1 MQIRKFANLQKRHR
15 APYTNIFME
24 LKRVVVTGLG
34 ALTPVGNTVPETWEN
49 IKKGVSGAGPIT
61 YFDAS
66 KFKSQFACEVKNFK
80 ATDFI
85 DRKEIRKMD
94 LYEQFAIVAAMEAV
108 KDSAIDLEKID
119 KNRVGV
125 VLGVG
130 IGGIHTF
137 EQEVSN
143 YAVNGEE
150 MGPKFNPFFIPKM
163 IADIASGQISIM
175 YGFHGPN
182 YTTTSACASSTNA
195 LADAFNLIR
204 LGKANI
210 MVTGGAEA
218 AIGAAGVG
226 GFTAM
231 HALSTRNDDP
241 EHASR
246 PFSKSRDGF
255 VMGEGAG
262 CLILE
267 ELEHAKARGAKIYCE
282 IAGVGMSA
290 DAHHITASHPEG
302 LGANLVMTNAL
313 EDAGMQPEDIDYINV
328 HGTSTPVGDISEVK
342 AIKKLFGEHA
352 YKLNISSTKSM
363 TGHLLGAAGAVEALI
378 CCLAVQND
386 IVPPTINHEEGDED
400 EEIDYNLNFTFNK
413 AQERPIRAALSNTFG
428 FGGHNACCIV
438 KKYEE

>member
-1 MQIRKFANLQKRHR
+1 
-15 APYTNIFME
+15 ME

-34 ALTPVGNTVPETWEN
+34 ALTPVGNTVAETWEN
-49 IKKGVSGAGPIT
+49 IKNGVSGAAPIT
-61 YFDAS
+61 HFDAS
-66 KFKSQFACEVKNFK
+66 NFKAQFACEVKGFK
-80 ATDFI
+80 ATDFL
-85 DRKEIRKMD
+85 DRKEVRKMD
-94 LYEQFAIVAAMEAV
+94 LYEQYALVAAQEAV
-108 KDSAIDLEKID
+108 KDSGMDLETVD
-119 KNRVGV
+119 KNRIGV
-125 VLGVG
+125 IRGVG

-137 EQEVSN
+137 EEEAGN
-143 YAVNGEE
+143 WAVNGAT

-163 IADIASGQISIM
+163 IADIAAGQISIQ

-195 LADAFNLIR
+195 FADAFNLIR
-204 LGKANI
+204 LGKANAI
-210 MVTGGAEA
+210 ITGGAEA
-218 AIGAAGVG
+218 AIWPCGVG

-241 EHASR
+241 ARASR

-262 CLILE
+262 ILVLE

-282 IAGVGMSA
+282 VAGVGMSA

-302 LGANLVMTNAL
+302 LGANLVMSNAL
-313 EDAGMQPEDIDYINV
+313 EDAEMKPEDIDYINV

-342 AIKKLFGEHA
+342 AITKLFGEHA

-400 EEIDYNLNFTFNK
+400 ENIDYNLNFTFNK
-413 AQERPIRAALSNTFG
+413 AQQRTVRAALSNTFG
-428 FGGHNACCIV
+428 FGGHNACCIL
-438 KKYEE
+438 KKYVD